1 MVEDLNRDGTLTTDQ
16 KLDVLHDNLSEI
28 SDEFLRAFISS
39 LEKDLSKGDVAGLI
53 KGVSALLPSLYLAL
67 PFLGTFYHLFSSR
80 QLLDETLAEFGNG
93 RESRAKR
100 VLWFTDTIG

>member
-53 KGVSALLPSLYLAL
+53 KGCLRFAAEPVPRTAVSWDVLPSVQQSPVA
-67 PFLGTFYHLFSSR
+67 
-80 QLLDETLAEFGNG
+80 
-93 RESRAKR
+93 
-100 VLWFTDTIG
+100 